1 MNQLLKWI
9 MPPAIVIILAML
21 LIPKC
26 SNVPDPVFKPSMQIL
41 RKDSIHERVVYKD
54 RWRTEVVYRYRH
66 IKVDSLPCPEALSEV
81 IVLTDS
87 IITIDSSEISSLKAE
102 VLIDNLII
110 NSYKSKIISDSVVI
124 TKLSKKL
131 RRSRRWN
138 KILIVVSL
146 GAIGVAVVR

>member
-1 MNQLLKWI
+1 MNQLFKWI
-9 MPPAIVIILAML
+9 IPPAIVIILAML

-26 SNVPDPVFKPSMQIL
+26 SNVPESVFKPSIQVI

-54 RWRTEVVYRYRH
+54 RWRTEVVYKYRH
-66 IKVDSLPCPEALSEV
+66 IKVDSLPCPEAMAEV

-87 IITIDSSEISSLKAE
+87 IIQIDSSEISSLKAE

-110 NSYKSKIISDSVVI
+110 NSYKSKVISDSVVI

-138 KILIVVSL
+138 KILGIVAV
-146 GAIGVAVVR
+146 GAIGVAVVK